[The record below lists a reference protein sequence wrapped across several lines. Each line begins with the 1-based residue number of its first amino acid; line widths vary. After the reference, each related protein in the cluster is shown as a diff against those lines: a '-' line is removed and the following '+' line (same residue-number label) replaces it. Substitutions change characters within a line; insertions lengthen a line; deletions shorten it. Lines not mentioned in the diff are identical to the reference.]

1 MHRTVAAAVYGVSPE
16 EVTHTQ
22 REFCKMVSYGLAYGM
37 EAYGLS
43 QRLGVPVEEA
53 AAIIESTSARSRS

>member
-1 MHRTVAAAVYGVSPE
+1 
-16 EVTHTQ
+16 VTHTQ
-22 REFCKMVSYGLAYGM
+22 REFSKMVSYGLAYGM

-53 AAIIESTSARSRS
+53 AAIMDSYFGAFPA